1 VKCENSNYTSEEASI
16 QYNFCGSKEETKKLT
31 SLSFHL
37 QNRKELE
44 NKGIFIPL
52 WINEMDSDN

>member
-1 VKCENSNYTSEEASI
+1 MCD
-16 QYNFCGSKEETKKLT
+16 SKEDTKKIT

-44 NKGIFIPL
+44 NKGIFVPL
-52 WINEMDSDN
+52 WIDEMHSEN

>member
-1 VKCENSNYTSEEASI
+1 LNKFTTYTSEEASI
-16 QYNFCGSKEETKKLT
+16 QYNMCDSKEETKKIT

-44 NKGIFIPL
+44 NKGIFVPL
-52 WINEMDSDN
+52 WIDEMHSEN

>member
-1 VKCENSNYTSEEASI
+1 VKCKNSTYTSEEASI
-16 QYNFCGSKEETKKLT
+16 QYNMCDSKEETKKIT

-44 NKGIFIPL
+44 NKGIFVPL
-52 WINEMDSDN
+52 WIDEIHSEN

>member
-1 VKCENSNYTSEEASI
+1 MCD
-16 QYNFCGSKEETKKLT
+16 SKEETKKIT

-44 NKGIFIPL
+44 NKGIFVPL
-52 WINEMDSDN
+52 WIDELHSDN